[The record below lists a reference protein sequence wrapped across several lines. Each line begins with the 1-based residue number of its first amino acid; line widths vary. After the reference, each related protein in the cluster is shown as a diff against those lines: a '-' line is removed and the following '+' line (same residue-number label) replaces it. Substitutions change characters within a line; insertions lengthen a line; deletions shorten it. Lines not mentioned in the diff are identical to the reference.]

1 MRVRGHESLRDLR
14 LRPQTP
20 GWGLVSEDAVT
31 LSPAPEPVRAPEDEP
46 ARDPV

>member
-14 LRPQTP
+14 LRPQAP
-20 GWGLVSEDAVT
+20 GWGLVSEGTVT
-31 LSPAPEPVRAPEDEP
+31 LSPAPEPARAREDEP